1 MRHGPESGVCVSI
14 SSSPHEQVF
23 YPSTLVKDM
32 KWQNITNTFKEIAL
46 DKIEG
51 RNLAS
56 KMEFLMASLTAS

>member
-1 MRHGPESGVCVSI
+1 MRHGPESGCSVSI

-23 YPSTLVKDM
+23 YPSNLVKDM
-32 KWQNITNTFKEIAL
+32 KWQNITNSFKEVAL

-51 RNLAS
+51 RNLVS